1 MTLVAELAEFEKL
14 VAEIRGD
21 CDKCKMDC
29 RDRLRII
36 DSQIESFRFLARGY
50 RATLNEMSEVITQLR
65 ALYQINMRVLN
76 ILNAPEKA
84 GESNETNFTARFT
97 Q

>member
-1 MTLVAELAEFEKL
+1 MVDEKLSQGEFESL
-14 VAEIRGD
+14 VNKIKGD

-29 RDRLRII
+29 RNYLRII
-36 DSQIESFRFLARGY
+36 DSQIEEY
-50 RATLNEMSEVITQLR
+50 RATLNEMTEIITQLK

-76 ILNAPEKA
+76 IVNAPDKA